1 MNQLTENLREV
12 RAGLENI
19 TGRRDFDEA
28 SEEVKDHFYSA
39 LGHLSRAIQ
48 LMMFKY
54 NNVDK
59 KVVVKDGVPFEQ
71 ITTRQG

>member
-19 TGRRDFDEA
+19 TGRRELDEA
-28 SEEVKDHFYSA
+28 PADVKDHFYSA

-48 LMMFKY
+48 LMTFKY
-54 NNVDK
+54 NDLDG

>member
-19 TGRRDFDEA
+19 TERPDLNEA
-28 SEEVKDHFYSA
+28 PEEVRDHFYSA

-48 LMMFKY
+48 LMTFKY
-54 NNVDK
+54 NDLDGK
-59 KVVVKDGVPFEQ
+59 FVVKDGVPFEQ

>member
-12 RAGLENI
+12 RGCLENI
-19 TGRRDFDEA
+19 TERPDLKEA
-28 SEEVKDHFYSA
+28 PVEVRDHFYSA

-54 NNVDK
+54 NEVDK